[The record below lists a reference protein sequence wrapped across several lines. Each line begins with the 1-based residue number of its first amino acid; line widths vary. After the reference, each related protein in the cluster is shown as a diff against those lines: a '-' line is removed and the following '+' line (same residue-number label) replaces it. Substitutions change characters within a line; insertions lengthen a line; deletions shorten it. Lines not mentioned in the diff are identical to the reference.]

1 MKKQKKMIIGGV
13 TVGIVACL
21 TLGAGIYIQKHHN
34 KSTFG
39 AENQTVSDEVA
50 EIESINAKDNVVD
63 VENLFEGEKV
73 PWKEKQEIKKDASK
87 NLSSNK
93 SSKLD
98 EKVSESDKKPTES
111 DKLSEPNKKPS
122 KPDERP
128 SKPDEKPSEPDEQP
142 SKPDEKPSEPDER
155 PSKPDEQPSKPDE
168 KPSEPDEQPSKPA
181 LPQVN
186 EPGWIT
192 GIY

>member
-155 PSKPDEQPSKPDE
+155 PSKPDEKPSEPDE
-168 KPSEPDEQPSKPA
+168 RPSEPDEQPSKPA

>member
-13 TVGIVACL
+13 TVGIVVCL

-73 PWKEKQEIKKDASK
+73 SWKEKQEIKKDASK

-98 EKVSESDKKPTES
+98 EKVSESDKKLAES
-111 DKLSEPNKKPS
+111 DKLSEADKKPSEPNKKPSKPDEKPS

-128 SKPDEKPSEPDEQP
+128 SKPDEKPSEPDERP

-155 PSKPDEQPSKPDE
+155 
-168 KPSEPDEQPSKPA
+168 PSEPDEQPSKPA

>member
-21 TLGAGIYIQKHHN
+21 ALGAGIYIQKHHN

-39 AENQTVSDEVA
+39 VENQTVSDEVA

-63 VENLFEGEKV
+63 VENFFEGEKV
-73 PWKEKQEIKKDASK
+73 SWKEKQEIKKDSSK
-87 NLSSNK
+87 NSNSNK

-98 EKVSESDKKPTES
+98 EKVSESDKKLTES

-128 SKPDEKPSEPDEQP
+128 SKPDEKPSKPDEQ
-142 SKPDEKPSEPDER
+142 

>member
-128 SKPDEKPSEPDEQP
+128 SKPDEKPSEPDERP
-142 SKPDEKPSEPDER
+142 SKPDEKPSEPDEQ